1 MKILIVEDQLPL
13 LRQISKLME
22 AEGYVCE
29 TSNTFQSARD
39 KIGVHNYDL
48 LVVDVNLPGG
58 SGLELIRYVKKE
70 QPKTAVIVISARD
83 SLANKVEGLDLG
95 ADDYITKPFEMAELL
110 ARVKSV
116 LRRYFF
122 KGESNIQFGDIVL
135 DPDKQIVTAAGVI
148 LDLTRTEY
156 KILLFFFSNPGRVL
170 TREGMAEHVWGDHM
184 DLADS
189 FDFIYSHIKNLRKK
203 IRDVGVPDP
212 IKVVYGVGYKLV
224 TSGET

>member
-1 MKILIVEDQLPL
+1 MKIFVIEDQIPL
-13 LRQISKLME
+13 LRQISRLME

-29 TSNTFQSARD
+29 TSHTYQAARD
-39 KIGVHNYDL
+39 KLGVHTYDL
-48 LVVDVNLPGG
+48 LIVDVNLPGG
-58 SGLELIRYVKKE
+58 SGLELIRYIKKE

-83 SLANKVEGLDLG
+83 SLANKIEGLELG

-122 KGESNIQFGDIVL
+122 KGESNIRFGQIVL
-135 DPDKQIVTAAGVI
+135 DPDKQTVTAAGTL

-170 TREGMAEHVWGDHM
+170 TREGMAEHVWGYHM

-203 IRDVGVPDP
+203 IRDTGVSDP
-212 IKVVYGVGYKLV
+212 IKVVYGVGYKLMDM
-224 TSGET
+224 GDR

>member
-1 MKILIVEDQLPL
+1 MKILVVEDQLPL
-13 LRQISKLME
+13 LRQISRLME

-29 TSNTFQSARD
+29 TSGTFQAARD

-48 LVVDVNLPGG
+48 LIVDVNLPGG
-58 SGLELIRYVKKE
+58 SGLELIRYIKKE

-122 KGESNIQFGDIVL
+122 KGEAHIQFGEIIL
-135 DPDKQIVTAAGVI
+135 DPDKQLVTAAGNL

-203 IRDVGVPDP
+203 IRDVGVADP
-212 IKVVYGVGYKLV
+212 IKVVYGVGYKLQ
-224 TSGET
+224 SSEDS

>member
-1 MKILIVEDQLPL
+1 MKILVVEDQLPL
-13 LRQISKLME
+13 LRQIAKLME
-22 AEGYVCE
+22 NEGYVCE
-29 TSNTFQSARD
+29 TASEFKSAWE
-39 KIGVHNYDL
+39 KIGVHSYDL

-58 SGLELIRYVKKE
+58 SGLELIRHIKSEHRKM
-70 QPKTAVIVISARD
+70 AVIVISARD
-83 SLANKVEGLDLG
+83 SLAHKIEGLDLG

-116 LRRYFF
+116 LRRYYF
-122 KGESNIQFGDIVL
+122 KGDSTIRYGEIEL
-135 DPDKQIVTAAGVI
+135 DPDKQTVTAGGRL

-156 KILLFFFSNPGRVL
+156 KILLFFFSNAGRVL

-203 IRDVGVPDP
+203 IRDAGAADP
-212 IKVVYGVGYKLV
+212 IKVVYGVGYKLQNQA
-224 TSGET
+224 EA